1 MSQQGVLNHTG
12 GGGGAILTLSS
23 EGGPPTPPSLNNFNF
38 SGSVAGGSAANGAIE
53 FITPGGPGH
62 ATDGQM
68 DANVLVDNTTIGING
83 SNQLHVIGSIILH
96 WNVVSTNQV
105 GASNNG
111 YVFVSPGGAL
121 TISLPAVSAV
131 GDEFIVTLD
140 GATSF
145 QVTQAAGQQ
154 VRLGNLATTAGVG
167 GSLTST
173 QQGDTLTMVCS
184 VANLKWNVLSSMGN
198 PIVV

>member
-12 GGGGAILTLSS
+12 GGSGVILTLSS

-53 FITPGGPGH
+53 FITPGGPGA

-68 DANVLVDNTTIGING
+68 DAVVLVDNTTIGING
-83 SNQLHVIGSIILH
+83 SNKLHVIGSIIIN

-111 YVFVSPGGAL
+111 YVFVAPGGAL
-121 TISLPAVSAV
+121 TISLPAVSSV

-145 QVTQAAGQQ
+145 QITQGAGQQ
-154 VRLGNLATTAGVG
+154 IRLGNLATTAGVG
-167 GSLTST
+167 GSITST

-184 VANLKWNVLSSMGN
+184 VANLRWNVLSSMGN
-198 PIVV
+198 PIIV

>member
-1 MSQQGVLNHTG
+1 MSQEGVLNHTG
-12 GGGGAILTLSS
+12 GGSGVILTLSS
-23 EGGPPTPPSLNNFNF
+23 EGGPPTPPSSNNFNF
-38 SGSVAGGSAANGAIE
+38 SGSLAGGSAANGAIH
-53 FITPGGPGH
+53 FITPGGPGA

-68 DANVLVDNTTIGING
+68 DANVLVDGVTIDINA
-83 SNQLHVIGSIILH
+83 SNQLHVVGSLVVTWH
-96 WNVVSTNQV
+96 VVSINQV
-105 GASNNG
+105 GTANNG
-111 YVFVSPGGAL
+111 YVFVAPGGAL
-121 TISLPAVSAV
+121 TISLPAVSSV

-145 QVTQAAGQQ
+145 QITQGAGQQ
-154 VRLGNLATTAGVG
+154 IRLGNLATTAGVG
-167 GSLTST
+167 GSITST